1 MWSRRHFAN
10 AQPIGMFDFVLGGL
24 DRADANHPVVE
35 NLSAIALPFRRRLPG
50 RSPLKPTHRSQS

>member
-24 DRADANHPVVE
+24 DRANADHPVVE
-35 NLSAIALPFRRRLPG
+35 NLSAIALPFRRRLTK
-50 RSPLKPTHRSQS
+50 LKPAPRSQPQS